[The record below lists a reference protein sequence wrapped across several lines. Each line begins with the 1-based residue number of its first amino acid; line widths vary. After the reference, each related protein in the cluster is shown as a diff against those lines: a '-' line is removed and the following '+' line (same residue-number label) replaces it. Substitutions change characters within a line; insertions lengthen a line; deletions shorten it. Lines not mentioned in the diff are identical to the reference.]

1 MESLWSLINQD
12 EFLFMSVFQDVPFIP
27 KIYGSC
33 GAYYV
38 TEFAPPGQILSPS
51 FFNAKK
57 EGMWR
62 KRVDIALGILEISSS
77 LDIDFHE
84 PLHFCDI
91 KEENFGI
98 NSNNQVKILDTDS
111 LFFDTSMMKDLAD
124 PKCKTHDD
132 CDFFDCRGW
141 CDVNT
146 HQCVAKRTNNNIQ
159 VIYFCVK
166 LGKVVYVLKT
176 HQCVTKRTNN
186 NIQVIYLCVN
196 LDTVVHITHVFEYFC
211 LVIH

>member
-1 MESLWSLINQD
+1 
-12 EFLFMSVFQDVPFIP
+12 
-27 KIYGSC
+27 
-33 GAYYV
+33 
-38 TEFAPPGQILSPS
+38 
-51 FFNAKK
+51 
-57 EGMWR
+57 MWR
-62 KRVDIALGILEISSS
+62 KRVDIALGILDISSS

-124 PKCKTHDD
+124 PKCKAHDD

-159 VIYFCVK
+159 VIY
-166 LGKVVYVLKT
+166 
-176 HQCVTKRTNN
+176 
-186 NIQVIYLCVN
+186 LCVN
-196 LDTVVHITHVFEYFC
+196 LDTVVHIAHVFEFIFSDTLTSNNIPYGFQPAALWTKLYFGNKRGW
-211 LVIH
+211 